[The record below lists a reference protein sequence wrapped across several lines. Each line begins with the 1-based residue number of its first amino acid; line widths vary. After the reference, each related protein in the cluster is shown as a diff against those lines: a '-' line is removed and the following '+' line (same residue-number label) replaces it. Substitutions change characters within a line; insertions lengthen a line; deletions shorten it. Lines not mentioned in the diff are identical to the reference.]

1 MARNDRSRNPE
12 GGKGPQKDV
21 LRMVGKF
28 AIRGFVKM
36 SVEGFRA
43 VSDFGHFSPKTGGLS
58 FKPGLT

>member
-1 MARNDRSRNPE
+1 
-12 GGKGPQKDV
+12 
-21 LRMVGKF
+21 MVGKF